1 MNDFVILTDSCCD
14 LPAELAGKEGI
25 SVIPLTV
32 TLEGKEYRNM
42 LDGSD
47 IASEDFY
54 ARLRNGALATTSAA
68 SVGMFQDAMEPILKE
83 GKDILC
89 IAFSSGLSS
98 TCSSAQI
105 AAGELSERYPEQ
117 KVYVVDSLCASLG
130 QGLLV
135 YHACR
140 KKESGAS
147 IEEVRDWLEEN
158 KLSLCHWFTVDS
170 LSHLRRG
177 GRLSS
182 AKALLGSLLHVKPVL
197 HMDNDGHLINM
208 ETVRGRNTALKR
220 LTEKMAELA
229 TDPQTQ
235 TVFISHADD
244 IEAAELVA
252 SDVRERFGI
261 KDILIS
267 SIGPVIG
274 AHCGPGTVALFFLG
288 KER

>member
-14 LPAELAGKEGI
+14 LPAELAGREGI

-47 IASEDFY
+47 IAFEDFY

-208 ETVRGRNTALKR
+208 ETVRGRKTALKR

>member
-135 YHACR
+135 YRACR

-208 ETVRGRNTALKR
+208 ETVRGRKIALKR